1 MGPKKSGLYWSEP
14 TLDVL
19 DSISPPTPSPRINNV
34 APVRIYSYEHI
45 SDEMLTF
52 IPDVDGTIGSLHRR
66 KPRTSS
72 HQIEKVPPRARK
84 ATPSGA
90 EDRESSVDS
99 GFSVRPLSSH
109 STEPESEQG
118 SYPFTLDVTELHAL
132 QHQDA
137 AYDDQS
143 AQATT
148 FLRKATAAILSILSF
163 AVASMNDLD
172 ATEVQN
178 CQLYENFEGGV
189 PMINDLESL
198 EDFLCT
204 PGPVSLVNE
213 Q

>member
-1 MGPKKSGLYWSEP
+1 
-14 TLDVL
+14 
-19 DSISPPTPSPRINNV
+19 
-34 APVRIYSYEHI
+34 
-45 SDEMLTF
+45 MLTF

-148 FLRKATAAILSILSF
+148 FLRKATAAILSIVSF
-163 AVASMNDLD
+163 AVSTMNDFD
-172 ATEVQN
+172 ATEVQI
-178 CQLYENFEGGV
+178 CQLYKKPNIEVCV
-189 PMINDLESL
+189 PIVNDLESL
-198 EDFLCT
+198 EEFLCT
-204 PGPVSLVNE
+204 PGPVSLIND
-213 Q
+213 